1 MIDMRWLV
9 SPPQTSKDQNR
20 FRKIFVRRLSR
31 IFAVAGEAAFASASA
46 LINGSQKD
54 ASVSTNSG
62 AGADQQAQQ
71 RPGSRLPGNAHL
83 PCMWP
88 MVLHAVRQPRP
99 LVHALQ
105 STVAFSRALACRGM
119 ADRAT
124 QRDQYPA
131 FFITTPSA
139 PHASATG
146 AKSNL
151 TKGKD
156 KRLQCS
162 ENDHMVSL
170 NAQKPRP
177 TRESPLTS
185 LSLGHGDD
193 AHTRLRCCCAAAL
206 RQTPATSSCLRFLR
220 PMRKRCG
227 VSIAVEPTMMSRP
240 VALATSCMTRS
251 SE

>member
-1 MIDMRWLV
+1 MRWLV

-20 FRKIFVRRLSR
+20 VRKVFVRRLSR

-88 MVLHAVRQPRP
+88 IVLHAVMQPRP

-119 ADRAT
+119 ANRAT
-124 QRDQYPA
+124 QQPISCILQHYNA
-131 FFITTPSA
+131 CT
-139 PHASATG
+139 TG
-146 AKSNL
+146 AKNN
-151 TKGKD
+151 TKGKVQ
-156 KRLQCS
+156 RLQTITWS
-162 ENDHMVSL
+162 HS
-170 NAQKPRP
+170 KTPP
-177 TRESPLTS
+177 
-185 LSLGHGDD
+185 
-193 AHTRLRCCCAAAL
+193 HTRKPSYKPLPRSWRRRAHLRCCCAAAL